1 MTSTTHLTRIFLK
14 FIYLFNSFFTD
25 LPKDDEVFTPP
36 SRTATM
42 NKKTSQNF
50 AESETIY
57 KTVDFER
64 TKAFNQTRKDREETR
79 LDTTDHRTS

>member
-1 MTSTTHLTRIFLK
+1 M
-14 FIYLFNSFFTD
+14 
-25 LPKDDEVFTPP
+25 PKDDEVFTPH